1 LVGGFVLLFL
11 LRAPTLSLLPLNTL
25 SHLLY
30 FFLFLPTHAHTH
42 TLTGQHYSVE
52 KKDQKV
58 EMTPAGFKYA
68 EQIVG
73 EYLKRVKINI

>member
-1 LVGGFVLLFL
+1 
-11 LRAPTLSLLPLNTL
+11 
-25 SHLLY
+25 
-30 FFLFLPTHAHTH
+30 
-42 TLTGQHYSVE
+42 VE

>member
-1 LVGGFVLLFL
+1 MIYDIWYVILFDIWLL
-11 LRAPTLSLLPLNTL
+11 
-25 SHLLY
+25 
-30 FFLFLPTHAHTH
+30 
-42 TLTGQHYSVE
+42 GQHYTVE

-73 EYLKRVKINI
+73 KKRGQKEGEKRHIATD